1 MPFDASLITKISP
14 LIEGQVPDFV
24 QSDHPIFVQFLK
36 QYYQF
41 LESAELIVSGT
52 ISHLVLEKTDTQYIV
67 PERDIDGTKLVT
79 ETGTGSTG
87 KFVVNETITGGT
99 SNATATVLVDDLEN
113 LRLFISSQQKFE
125 IGETITGG
133 TSAATATVTS
143 YRANPVASIQ
153 KLLDYANPDNTVAT
167 MLDEMFNQFMT
178 AIPKTLA
185 SGTSKRDLIK
195 NIKDLYAA
203 KGTQEGHRLF
213 LRMMFAE
220 EAEISY
226 PNKYMFRISD
236 GKWLRKTLIRCESQP
251 GANGADIIGE
261 YLTGVTSGTT
271 CFVIN
276 AITFQQGATSITE
289 FEILKDSV
297 VGTFIQGETLK
308 ASSLTE
314 KVEMKFTIQKIV
326 ADTTV
331 DSGGIL
337 YSTGDVIDL
346 DSTIGNDRAVVQ
358 VDQTATGSIDDVI
371 VDDVGSEYRVND
383 PLVFTTTGSGI
394 LSAVGFVS
402 VVGGSPLLEDSDNSD
417 GYDDYLNLELG
428 SKSSFI
434 DFSLTL
440 EDGDYLL
447 LNGTDSSSTNAGYY
461 FQSEPG
467 TAILITDTYGTEND
481 RIVFEEGTSSTLGEV
496 TRIYVSEGGSG
507 YSELPTVTITSKFG
521 TSVKL
526 IPTTKEIG
534 KILSIK
540 ITDSGFNYQTAP
552 EATIAANFVLKNV
565 SGNENFAKD
574 IALTSHEGTIT
585 AWDSDKQI
593 LSVDIEDVVR
603 VQMEQDN
610 SAVSQQIEQETNTE
624 LVFSRIL
631 GNNILETNDVEYWKE
646 FSNQDLASLLTSFV
660 TEDSAFNL
668 ITDADASGVE
678 QITLENTDSDFATAG
693 ILLEDRRADSMDD
706 AEQDSVTQH
715 FLMNDY
721 AETPPTLIL
730 EGSAAGDSI
739 LLDGNVGATANVN
752 SAITSSTALVV
763 DGNSGTITAG
773 MAVCSPTVFVVGTGV
788 STNDP
793 VITVLTVTDQNNLI
807 LSEATTLADDVA
819 LQFIDLG
826 TSTDELLEET
836 DADKL
841 IQQSADEG
849 DKILYESHQAISN
862 LQQRKDKFQL
872 DGTGIQFFNASGWME
887 EDNSILPIASQT
899 VTIVDDYPESDTVD
913 LLVYE
918 QHSGVVFEKIRLE
931 VGIPDGGLI
940 QEEQNGEY
948 ITMEDDATSVSE
960 FIRYDAFTT
969 SWIFRDGQN
978 LVNNY
983 YGGGEL
989 GYRHF
994 VALEGSPPVT
1004 ITVPHDIERSRDE
1017 GEGILLEDYWTDG
1030 SLTTNDSSRT
1040 VNSEYVILLEGI
1052 DGNSGGTDVNGF
1064 YDIYEEETVDHANDS
1079 SGRLITE
1086 ASEPLINEDVSSEQ
1100 NIGSGKIM
1108 MNNHIVTGDE
1118 IQIVMNGT
1126 DSSGTN
1132 SGDNI
1137 ILDGVSA
1144 TERAGNTLVQESGL
1158 LSGVDDNRTGDDLL
1172 MEPESMVAGDIILN
1186 GTDGDSTNAGD
1197 NLIGQGK
1204 IDWVGA
1210 TITAANGA
1218 SGKIIAA
1225 DIAEISISNDFITTD
1240 AGYYRNTDS
1249 HISEDIIRIQD
1260 SYYYQ
1265 DFSYE
1270 VKLGQSVS
1278 NYMNELKK
1286 AIHPAGFM
1294 PFGKVIIAS
1303 SIVATMPFA
1312 GAGRV
1317 DAGETTF
1324 SPILASALKAVFD
1337 LRIKKRIGIPHTYEQ
1352 GSYFQELRLENG
1364 TIPDSKIAIDGTN
1377 YGIALQ
1383 QEDGVIVLQSL
1394 ANDGDNIL
1402 ITASDD
1408 GSQDDAGDNIILDGT
1423 DADGTDDG
1431 DVTGTYGYLILN
1443 GTSTTTSGSTTTVND
1458 DGSYLLLSGTALGVY
1473 ELIDAS
1479 DNSLVLNGTDD
1490 FPTGKRDRLM
1500 YEDGDHAGSNIVTD
1514 NLVKSTTLVE
1524 TGGPIQ
1530 AESAVSNIRG
1540 PYICT
1545 EKGERIVSENF
1556 AETLTDGPIL
1566 DLQNAIGLENS
1577 NGDNIIFE
1585 DTSGVLMTEASVG
1598 TQGAVHDVNF
1608 IRLLKTKIHVP
1619 PPTPLN
1625 QVGLSHMVLDTF
1637 GDSLGIDFIQLEDG
1651 ARKRGPTINSDRLL
1665 LDSIDMGK
1673 KGDPTD
1679 YAHSGQPIEL
1689 ETASITNMGVGTSFT
1704 DFYKFSRYEIILDG
1718 TDSDGSNSGD
1728 NIALEAAS
1736 HGKIIS
1742 EEVVIGLPMTDFLRP
1757 DLMVLETIQT
1767 KHSEYG
1773 RVLLDGSAS
1782 DSSTGAIDDGSNVL
1796 LDGIDA
1802 MQTDAGEQVL
1812 FETDNEE
1819 NKSHDDR
1826 NDVSILMETHG
1837 EGGGFILREYGGGD
1851 VTEGDNIVLNGT
1863 DSDST
1868 DAADNIVQED
1878 TESNRVTQASGA
1890 FALENDNVSRV
1901 LLEDNGGCIANED
1914 GTGDVILSE
1923 INEGAGHDITL
1934 EVGTDTGVGF
1944 RLVLEAQR
1952 IEIESGI
1959 NDGEVPTASFGDNTV
1974 FPTLTSPTEISIRPL
1989 GHVVL
1994 QDEGTKTN
2002 QTQEGDTGDDLL
2014 LEGTDT
2020 RGAIALN
2027 GTNAS
2032 SANENSVLI
2041 LNGTNSTSHDAGGEI
2056 LHEDAEHVDK
2066 GDNLL
2071 MDETILDHHHQGHL
2085 VLNATD
2091 GSATDAGDRIF
2102 WENGT
2107 YSSLL
2112 GTYPAFIAK
2121 GAQAETYDNT
2131 TATTFDS
2138 TEQTFD
2144 VVEGD

>member
-52 ISHLVLEKTDTQYIV
+52 INHLVLEKTDTQYIL
-67 PERDIDGTKLVT
+67 PERELEGTKLVT

-297 VGTFIQGETLK
+297 VGTFIQGETHK

-331 DSGGIL
+331 NSGGIL
-337 YSTGDVIDL
+337 YATGDVIDL
-346 DSTIGNDRAVVQ
+346 DSTVGNDRAVVQ

-371 VDDVGSEYRVND
+371 VDVVGSEYRVND

-552 EATIAANFVLKNV
+552 EATIAANYVLKNV

-624 LVFSRIL
+624 LVFSRVL
-631 GNNILETNDVEYWKE
+631 GNNILETNDVDYWKY
-646 FSNQDLASLLTSFV
+646 FSDQNITSLLTSFV
-660 TEDSAFNL
+660 TEDSAYNL
-668 ITDADASGVE
+668 VTDADASGVE
-678 QITLENTDSDFATAG
+678 QITLENTDSDLATAG
-693 ILLEDRRADSMDD
+693 IQLEDRGADSMDD
-706 AEQDSVTQH
+706 AEQDSVTKH
-715 FLMNDY
+715 FLMQDY

-730 EGSAAGDSI
+730 EASAVGDSI
-739 LLDGNVGATANVN
+739 LLEGNVGATATVN
-752 SAITSSTALVV
+752 GATTASTALVV
-763 DGNSGTITAG
+763 DGNSGTITVG
-773 MAVCSPTVFVVGTGV
+773 MGIAGTGV
-788 STNDP
+788 STTAP
-793 VITVLTVTDQNNLI
+793 AVTVITVTDQNNLV
-807 LSEATTLADDVA
+807 LSEVQTLADDVD
-819 LQFIDLG
+819 LEFIDLG
-826 TSTDELLEET
+826 TSTDELLLDRT
-836 DADKL
+836 AAGGADAGDKL
-841 IQQSADEG
+841 LQQSTDEG
-849 DKILYESHQAISN
+849 GKILYESHLAISN
-862 LQQRKDKFQL
+862 LQQRKDKLQL
-872 DGTGIQFFNASGWME
+872 DGAGIQLFNAGGWME
-887 EDNSILPIASQT
+887 EDSSITAISSQI
-899 VTIVDDYPESDTVD
+899 VTTPDDTVD
-913 LLVYE
+913 LLVFE
-918 QHSGVVFEKIRLE
+918 QQGSGIVNEQIRLE

-940 QEEQNGEY
+940 LEEQNSVY
-948 ITMEDDATSVSE
+948 ILMEDDATSVSE
-960 FIRYDAFTT
+960 FIRFEAFND
-969 SWIFRDGQN
+969 SWILRDGLN
-978 LVNNY
+978 VVNNY
-983 YGGGEL
+983 YGGGL
-989 GYRHF
+989 NLRYF
-994 VALEGSPPVT
+994 VALEGNQPV
-1004 ITVPHDIERSRDE
+1004 ITSVPHDIERSRDE

-1064 YDIYEEETVDHANDS
+1064 YNIYEEETVDHANDS
-1079 SGRLITE
+1079 SGRLISE
-1086 ASEPLINEDVSSEQ
+1086 DSEPLINEAFSSEQ
-1100 NIGSGKIM
+1100 NMGSGKIM
-1108 MNNHIVTGDE
+1108 MNNHIIAGDE
-1118 IQIVMNGT
+1118 ILLVMNGT
-1126 DSSGTN
+1126 DDSGTN
-1132 SGDNI
+1132 SGDSI

-1158 LSGVDDNRTGDDLL
+1158 LSGVDDNRIGDDLL

-1197 NLIGQGK
+1197 NIIGQGK
-1204 IDWVGA
+1204 IDWLGA

-1218 SGKIIAA
+1218 TGKIVAA
-1225 DIAEISISNDFITTD
+1225 DIADISITNDFITTD

-1598 TQGAVHDVNF
+1598 TTGDGHDVNF
-1608 IRLLKTKIHVP
+1608 VRLLKTKIHVP

-1637 GDSLGIDFIQLEDG
+1637 GDSLGTDSIQLEDG

-1679 YAHSGQPIEL
+1679 YAHSGEPIEL
-1689 ETASITNMGVGTSFT
+1689 EVAAVTNMGVGTSFT
-1704 DFYKFSRYEIILDG
+1704 DFYKFSRYEILLDG

-1878 TESNRVTQASGA
+1878 TESSRVTQASGA
-1890 FALENDNVSRV
+1890 FALENDNVSHI
-1901 LLEDNGGCIANED
+1901 LLDDNSGCIANED
-1914 GTGDVILSE
+1914 GTGDIILSE
-1923 INEGAGHDITL
+1923 INEGAGHDVIL

-1944 RLVLEAQR
+1944 RLILEAQR